1 MGTETDHRW
10 ARNANRLRAQEH
22 SHSPSWIELTRCG
35 YRRRNAIVDSTQ
47 ERGLLA
53 NQLQT
58 VQNNEAICAIFQAA
72 IWQSYRGR
80 LRSWASGSISR
91 NRRKADTLPERLHN
105 KERQI
110 NLLVNRPSSRKK
122 QSNTHSD
129 GVISDW
135 DISYIRTLPPAAP
148 ETCQTGTRITLLP
161 GSSDCQLLTI
171 CKWTN
176 YMKYASRYWKTWRG
190 VFPRSIVSDK
200 VLRFNNAIFSGKAG
214 TEVINNIRKEYV
226 GVC

>member
-1 MGTETDHRW
+1 MGTEADHRW

-22 SHSPSWIELTRCG
+22 SHSPRRIELTRCG

-105 KERQI
+105 KERRI

-122 QSNTHSD
+122 QSNTQMGLSAI
-129 GVISDW
+129 VTFLPQNFTSSSSW
-135 DISYIRTLPPAAP
+135 DLPNRDEDNAVAW
-148 ETCQTGTRITLLP
+148 ELRLSIAHDLQMNKLYE
-161 GSSDCQLLTI
+161 I
-171 CKWTN
+171 C
-176 YMKYASRYWKTWRG
+176 
-190 VFPRSIVSDK
+190 
-200 VLRFNNAIFSGKAG
+200 
-214 TEVINNIRKEYV
+214 E
-226 GVC
+226 